1 MVKNFPYFLLATIM
15 CTIFSIKTDV
25 TVITADP
32 YGILKTISG
41 KPVSQVCT
49 RFAIFFAI
57 ITFILICY
65 MIKKKDIFL

>member
-25 TVITADP
+25 IVITENS

-41 KPVSQVCT
+41 KPVSLVCI
-49 RFAIFFAI
+49 RFTIFFAI
-57 ITFILICY
+57 ITLILSYY
-65 MIKKKDIFL
+65 MITKKDLS